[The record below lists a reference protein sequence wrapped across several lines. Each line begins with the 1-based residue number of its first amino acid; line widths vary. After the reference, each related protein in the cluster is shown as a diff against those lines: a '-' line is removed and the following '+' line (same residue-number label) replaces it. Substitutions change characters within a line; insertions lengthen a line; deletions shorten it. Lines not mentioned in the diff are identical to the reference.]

1 MAMQAVPEV
10 HARPTRAFSAALL
23 VFAVVWIFHDVPF
36 QTSARVRLALNEV
49 LKYVPTAVQALP
61 ERQTIPERK
70 LSKEPLGLGV
80 DWVVQLV
87 PFQAS
92 AKVRS
97 VPEPFW

>member
-1 MAMQAVPEV
+1 MQAVVLEV

-23 VFAVVWIFHDVPF
+23 VLAVVWIVHVVPF
-36 QTSARVRLALNEV
+36 QTSAKVRLALNDV

-61 ERQTIPERK
+61 ERQTTPVRK

-80 DWVVQLV
+80 DWVFQLL